1 MPEELKPDGL
11 SYVAAQDPATLAA
24 WAEAEALKG
33 KEVVDVNGARLGK
46 VTRCFAEEGALTR
59 CDVTLT
65 NAAKRMFHAQTDV
78 AGIPSL
84 WIVKVE
90 GDEVRLRKAAEEIL
104 HPNDPGAPRGGD
116 EKNLGGAPELPRKN
130 R

>member
-11 SYVAAQDPATLAA
+11 SHMASQDPATLGA

-65 NAAKRMFHAQTDV
+65 GTAKRIFQVDRDV
-78 AGIPSL
+78 AAIPSL
-84 WIVKVE
+84 WIADVKE
-90 GDEVRLRKAAEEIL
+90 DEVRLRKAAEEIL
-104 HPNDPGAPRGGD
+104 RPEDPAGVRASDEVNLSGARG
-116 EKNLGGAPELPRKN
+116 LPRKN